1 MNTVLILFAHPR
13 FEQSRANRA
22 LLSALHHEPHVTV
35 HDLYER
41 YPDFNIDTS
50 SERNLLLSHDIVVW
64 HYPFYMFSA
73 PSMIKQWIDL
83 VLEHGWA
90 HGEGGC
96 NTANK
101 IVFNALTTGG
111 TREGYSRSGYNRYS
125 LREFLLPFEQ
135 TARLCN
141 MIYLPPFA
149 VQGTYRLKESGLQ
162 ESAALYK
169 QLLQCLVRGNFSID
183 EILKYELL
191 NDWIAHCR
199 HREPS

>member
-13 FEQSRANRA
+13 FEGSRANRA
-22 LLSALHHEPHVTV
+22 LLSALHQENHVTI

-41 YPDFNIDTS
+41 YPDFNIDAGH
-50 SERNLLLSHDIVVW
+50 ERSLVAAHTIIIW
-64 HYPFYMFSA
+64 HYPFYMYSA
-73 PSMIKQWIDL
+73 PAMIKQWIDL
-83 VLEHGWA
+83 VLEYGWA
-90 HGEGGC
+90 HGESGC

-101 IVFNALTTGG
+101 IVFNAITTGG
-111 TREGYSRSGYNRYS
+111 AREAYSRNGYNGYSLS
-125 LREFLLPFEQ
+125 EFLIPFEQ

-149 VQGTYRLKESGLQ
+149 VQGTYRLKESEFQ
-162 ESAALYK
+162 ESAALYR
-169 QLLQCLVRGNFSID
+169 QLLQRLVRGEFSID

-191 NDWIAHCR
+191 NDWIAHCH